1 MKVKKKDYGLYI
13 MYYLLDDEGIGK
25 SLRRLDI
32 EQCKKLKPLFEQTEW
47 SVDLIDYVKRDIHTF
62 LNWCLRN
69 DYYSVLEKL
78 LNNNA
83 LPAQEVDKAIEKTI
97 KGEKYE
103 AQVMLMNYKQRIGG
117 YNYEPKVEDRFK
129 L

>member
-32 EQCKKLKPLFEQTEW
+32 EQCKKLKSLFEEKEW

-83 LPAQEVDKAIEKTI
+83 LPAQEVDKAIEKAI
-97 KGEKYE
+97 KGKKYE
-103 AQVMLMNYKQRIGG
+103 AQVMLMDYKQRIGG
-117 YNYEPKVEDRFK
+117 YSNEPKIEDRFE